1 MENHARIL
9 SFFNLEKKDL
19 PALRLINLEEDMK
32 RFVPDFQE
40 PDVEKLKAF
49 LQSYV
54 DGSLKVTNVLCCTDF
69 IFQFHSHIEIR
80 KRFLQIGMPK
90 Q

>member
-19 PALRLINLEEDMK
+19 PALRLINLEGDMK

-40 PDVEKLKAF
+40 PDVDKLKGF
-49 LQSYV
+49 LTSYV
-54 DGSLKVTNVLCCTDF
+54 DGT
-69 IFQFHSHIEIR
+69 
-80 KRFLQIGMPK
+80 LQVSGEWSARHNTLIAICIC
-90 Q
+90 

>member
-1 MENHARIL
+1 MFVDTTVENHARIL

-40 PDVEKLKAF
+40 PEVDKLKGF
-49 LQSYV
+49 LKSYV
-54 DGSLKVTNVLCCTDF
+54 DGT
-69 IFQFHSHIEIR
+69 
-80 KRFLQIGMPK
+80 LQVSTCVCSGARIIITST
-90 Q
+90 